1 MGDWE
6 DIADDWENLDEGDDS
21 KLAPWEKEDNNAPAN
36 WDDED
41 EEDEGADVDPFG
53 AVSVAR
59 GEPKK
64 AKSGAA
70 GAGGKKKKVKAANIK
85 KKNLNKKL
93 NTNDVKVD
101 PFEEKL
107 RKLQLQQESDL
118 ANANDLLGVGADEV
132 VVNTSATTP
141 AAQFKPTTELEFLK
155 FSSMIAD
162 DLSKFEENKFYEKFV
177 IDLVRKLAGQMNSA
191 QINSI
196 ISALNVQFKQKLQ
209 DEKGKKKKTTKAKVY
224 DDDFAADDFVEDELD
239 GFL

>member
-1 MGDWE
+1 MG
-6 DIADDWENLDEGDDS
+6 
-21 KLAPWEKEDNNAPAN
+21 
-36 WDDED
+36 
-41 EEDEGADVDPFG
+41 DEGADVDPFG

-59 GEPKK
+59 DEPKK
-64 AKSGAA
+64 E
-70 GAGGKKKKVKAANIK
+70 
-85 KKNLNKKL
+85 NLNKKL

-132 VVNTSATTP
+132 VVNASAVTTP

-155 FSSMIAD
+155 FASMLAD
-162 DLSKFEENKFYEKFV
+162 DLSKHEESKFYEQFV
-177 IDLVRKLAGQMNSA
+177 IDLVRKLAGQMNSS

-209 DEKGKKKKTTKAKVY
+209 DEKGKKKKTTKSKVY